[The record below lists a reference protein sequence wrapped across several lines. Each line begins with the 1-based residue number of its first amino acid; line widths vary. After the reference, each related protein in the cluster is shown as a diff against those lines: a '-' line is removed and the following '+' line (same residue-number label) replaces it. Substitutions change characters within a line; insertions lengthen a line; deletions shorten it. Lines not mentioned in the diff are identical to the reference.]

1 VAAREALPKLI
12 GCDVP
17 LLKPPI
23 FETAESRSGVVLAAT
38 FGTAGAFG
46 RPGNL

>member
-12 GCDVP
+12 GFDVP

-23 FETAESRSGVVLAAT
+23 FETVESLAGAVVAAT
-38 FGTAGAFG
+38 FGTEGPFG